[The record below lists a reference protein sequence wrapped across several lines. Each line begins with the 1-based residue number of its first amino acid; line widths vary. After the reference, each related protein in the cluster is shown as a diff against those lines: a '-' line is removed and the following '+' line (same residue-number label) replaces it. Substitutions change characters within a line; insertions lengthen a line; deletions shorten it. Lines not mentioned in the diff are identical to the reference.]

1 MVRIQVGGHPI
12 DFMVD
17 TGAELCVVTQP
28 VAPLLGKK
36 PPLLGLQVTKP
47 TGPSAVL
54 DDVGQEAMK

>member
-17 TGAELCVVTQP
+17 TGAELSVVTQP
-28 VAPLLGKK
+28 VAPLSGKET
-36 PPLLGLQVTKP
+36 PLLGPQVTKP

-54 DDVGQEAMK
+54 DNVG

>member
-17 TGAELCVVTQP
+17 TGAELSVVTQP
-28 VAPLLGKK
+28 VAPLSGKET
-36 PPLLGLQVTKP
+36 PLLGPQVTKP

-54 DDVGQEAMK
+54 DDVG